1 MDFDLAFKMSP
12 LMVAL
17 IPLTMAI
24 VGVLRIYIDT
34 YYAPALS
41 LCVGLVLAVIA
52 TDTSFS
58 QTVIAGL
65 VVGTSAAG
73 TYSGVKKA
81 MM

>member
-24 VGVLRIYIDT
+24 VGVLRIYIDS
-34 YYAPALS
+34 YYAPAMS
-41 LCVGLVLAVIA
+41 LAVGLVLAVIA

-73 TYSGVKKA
+73 TFAGFKKVLV
-81 MM
+81 